1 MNNFVDALTKA
12 NNGYLFNCFDIQNF
26 TLPLECSVQNNYWC
40 AQAIQMSLNQAE
52 KEIKFLQLVQAKSPV
67 LLSRRASYFNVKIA
81 PPSMLLAAFSLVPS
95 SGKAIEQTS
104 QTKLEEPN
112 EFEKDRLEFKMTRGE
127 TQESIR
133 IKLMML
139 FDF

>member
-1 MNNFVDALTKA
+1 
-12 NNGYLFNCFDIQNF
+12 
-26 TLPLECSVQNNYWC
+26 
-40 AQAIQMSLNQAE
+40 
-52 KEIKFLQLVQAKSPV
+52 
-67 LLSRRASYFNVKIA
+67 
-81 PPSMLLAAFSLVPS
+81 MLLAAFSLVPS

-112 EFEKDRLEFKMTRGE
+112 EFEKDRLDFEEQFKMTRGE